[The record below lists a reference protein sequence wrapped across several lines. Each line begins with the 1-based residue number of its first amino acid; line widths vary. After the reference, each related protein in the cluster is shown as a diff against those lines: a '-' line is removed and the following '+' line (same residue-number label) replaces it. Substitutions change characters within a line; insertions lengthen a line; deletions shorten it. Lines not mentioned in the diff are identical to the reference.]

1 MENAKP
7 LVSVIIPVFN
17 AQRYIKLALDSICT
31 QSYRNLEIIVIDDG
45 STDQSKKIIENYNDD
60 RIRFFSRENL
70 GLISTLNEGIDRST
84 GDYIARMDADDVC
97 LHDRLNRQIDFLRS
111 NDQVGVA
118 FTGIELL
125 DETGNIMRSKV
136 SKKARSIEPVELL
149 FGCPLCHPTAMF
161 DMTKLNK
168 NDIYYDAD
176 YHLAEDFE
184 LWTRLISKTKIGLL
198 NEVLFGY
205 RIHSNSITSQNGD
218 KQRKVASQAIYR
230 NLAPKSSKA
239 ILSSLGV
246 VYNNHLGNES
256 LYKTTL
262 SLLHVGS
269 KLKSLNGSFS
279 YRKYL
284 SKSYYLLRNKI
295 RSSKHSS
302 LRS

>member
-45 STDQSKKIIENYNDD
+45 STDQSKKIIDNYNDE

-111 NDQVGVA
+111 NDQIGVA

-168 NDIYYDAD
+168 NDIYYDA
-176 YHLAEDFE
+176 
-184 LWTRLISKTKIGLL
+184 
-198 NEVLFGY
+198 
-205 RIHSNSITSQNGD
+205 HSNSITSQNGD

-239 ILSSLGV
+239 VLSSLGV